1 MQRGQ
6 EYRGSTD
13 RPIGSRASVRD
24 NKVILDKTGAY
35 GYTITKDTAVMF
47 APLFS
52 FYASNIRYKGR
63 IIESDSE
70 IHNASIFEM
79 NNSSVMFAN
88 IYDISNNSP
97 SKEDLLSKSFDNN
110 TNLRD
115 HLVESPIFN
124 LYIPEDSLLADKFD
138 VPLERGKEYTK
149 MLVYGAFLI
158 IQFKNP
164 GRYQIDFGGIGLNT
178 LRYSFNI

>member
-1 MQRGQ
+1 M
-6 EYRGSTD
+6 
-13 RPIGSRASVRD
+13 
-24 NKVILDKTGAY
+24 ILDKTGAY

-52 FYASNIRYKGR
+52 FYSSNIRYKGR

-115 HLVESPIFN
+115 LS
-124 LYIPEDSLLADKFD
+124 S
-138 VPLERGKEYTK
+138 
-149 MLVYGAFLI
+149 
-158 IQFKNP
+158 
-164 GRYQIDFGGIGLNT
+164 
-178 LRYSFNI
+178 